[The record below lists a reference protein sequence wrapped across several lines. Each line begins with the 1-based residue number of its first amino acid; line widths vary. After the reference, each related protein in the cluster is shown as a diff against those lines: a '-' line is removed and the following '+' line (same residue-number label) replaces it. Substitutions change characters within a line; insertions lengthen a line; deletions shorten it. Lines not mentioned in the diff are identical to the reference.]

1 MGLIKNGNHPHNPIP
16 QTLSRAA
23 KSKETKRQN
32 GMIAA
37 GYRYRR
43 TKLWSW
49 RRDLNPRPSD
59 YKSDA
64 LPAELRQPEQPCFPP
79 KERPLRRSRSRFTIA
94 KITTG
99 RKSAAMT
106 ARIRPG
112 AMIPPLRMPRRTK
125 ATIIIVLLVLLL
137 LALAAYL
144 RRKAPPE
151 AARLLPESDCILYFN
166 LRPLRAYTHFD
177 QHQVPHDPQY
187 QSFIDATGFEFERDL
202 DEVAFGLHRMPN
214 PLGPNGAVAFSE
226 VFLGHIDGQRL
237 TAYLGSIAARTEE
250 YAGHTIYDI
259 PSEGRTVRVAE
270 LGYDMVAASNTPTP
284 EQIHSMLDRY
294 RTSALPFSGSSLL
307 TDHYSE
313 VPLLSMAWGIGKI
326 SVPLKSDG
334 IRIMGFHFPIA
345 LDTTFIGSL
354 RWAGALHLRIEE
366 IAPTELAA
374 TVSSDALN
382 TMVAIGRA
390 AENNLPSAMTNAD
403 IRDLL
408 NSTDVEHKNNRAVV
422 TATLPIALLQ
432 KLVTAPNSL
441 RSLPQPGAKPAP

>member
-1 MGLIKNGNHPHNPIP
+1 
-16 QTLSRAA
+16 
-23 KSKETKRQN
+23 
-32 GMIAA
+32 
-37 GYRYRR
+37 
-43 TKLWSW
+43 
-49 RRDLNPRPSD
+49 
-59 YKSDA
+59 
-64 LPAELRQPEQPCFPP
+64 
-79 KERPLRRSRSRFTIA
+79 
-94 KITTG
+94 
-99 RKSAAMT
+99 
-106 ARIRPG
+106 
-112 AMIPPLRMPRRTK
+112 MPRRTK
-125 ATIIIVLLVLLL
+125 ATIVIVLLVLLL
-137 LALAAYL
+137 VALAAYL

-177 QHQVPHDPQY
+177 RNQVPRDPQY
-187 QSFIDATGFEFERDL
+187 QAFIDATGFEFERDL
-202 DEVAFGLHRMPN
+202 DEAAFGMHRMAN
-214 PLGPNGAVAFSE
+214 PLGPNGAVAYSE
-226 VFLGHIDGQRL
+226 VFLGHIDGKRL
-237 TAYLGSIAARTEE
+237 ARYLGSIAAQTEE

-259 PSEGRTVRVAE
+259 PSQGRTVRVAL

-313 VPLLSMAWGIGKI
+313 VPLLSIAWGIGKI
-326 SVPLKSDG
+326 TVPLKSDG

-354 RWAGALHLRIEE
+354 RWAGALRLKIEE

-374 TVSSDALN
+374 TVSSDALS
-382 TMVAIGRA
+382 TLVAIGRA

-408 NSTDVEHKNNRAVV
+408 NSTDIEHKNDRAVV
-422 TATLPIALLQ
+422 TATLPVALLQ

-441 RSLPQPGAKPAP
+441 RSLPQPSARQPAP

>member
-1 MGLIKNGNHPHNPIP
+1 
-16 QTLSRAA
+16 
-23 KSKETKRQN
+23 
-32 GMIAA
+32 
-37 GYRYRR
+37 
-43 TKLWSW
+43 
-49 RRDLNPRPSD
+49 
-59 YKSDA
+59 
-64 LPAELRQPEQPCFPP
+64 
-79 KERPLRRSRSRFTIA
+79 
-94 KITTG
+94 
-99 RKSAAMT
+99 
-106 ARIRPG
+106 
-112 AMIPPLRMPRRTK
+112 MPRRTK

-166 LRPLRAYTHFD
+166 LRPLRAYTHLD
-177 QHQVPHDPQY
+177 KNQVPHDPQY
-187 QSFIDATGFEFERDL
+187 QSFINATGFEFERDL

-237 TAYLGSIAARTEE
+237 NAYLGSIAAQTEE

-259 PSEGRTVRVAE
+259 PSDGRTVRVAQ

-294 RTSALPFSGSSLL
+294 RTSALPFSGASLL

-313 VPLLSMAWGIGKI
+313 VPLLSIAWGIGKI

-334 IRIMGFHFPIA
+334 INILGFNFPVAIN
-345 LDTTFIGSL
+345 TTFIGSV
-354 RWAGALHLRIEE
+354 RWGGALHLRIEE
-366 IAPTELAA
+366 IAPTDMAA

-382 TMVAIGRA
+382 TMIAIGRA
-390 AENNLPSAMTNAD
+390 AENNLPAAMTNPD
-403 IRDLL
+403 VRDLL
-408 NSTDVEHKNNRAVV
+408 NSTNIEHKNDRAVV
-422 TATLPIALLQ
+422 TATLPVSLLQ

-441 RSLPQPGAKPAP
+441 RSLPQPAKRPPEPSH

>member
-1 MGLIKNGNHPHNPIP
+1 
-16 QTLSRAA
+16 
-23 KSKETKRQN
+23 
-32 GMIAA
+32 
-37 GYRYRR
+37 
-43 TKLWSW
+43 
-49 RRDLNPRPSD
+49 
-59 YKSDA
+59 
-64 LPAELRQPEQPCFPP
+64 
-79 KERPLRRSRSRFTIA
+79 
-94 KITTG
+94 
-99 RKSAAMT
+99 
-106 ARIRPG
+106 
-112 AMIPPLRMPRRTK
+112 MPRRTK

-137 LALAAYL
+137 VALAAYL

-177 QHQVPHDPQY
+177 RNQVPRDPQY
-187 QSFIDATGFEFERDL
+187 QAFIDATGFEFERDL
-202 DEVAFGLHRMPN
+202 DEVAFGLHRMSN
-214 PLGPNGAVAFSE
+214 PLGPNGAVAYSE
-226 VFLGHIDGQRL
+226 VFLGHIDGKRL
-237 TAYLGSIAARTEE
+237 ARYLGSIAAQTEE

-259 PSEGRTVRVAE
+259 PSQGRTVRVAL

-313 VPLLSMAWGIGKI
+313 VPLLSVAWGIGKI
-326 SVPLKSDG
+326 TVPLKSDG

-354 RWAGALHLRIEE
+354 RWAGALRLRIEE

-374 TVSSDALN
+374 TVSSDALS

-408 NSTDVEHKNNRAVV
+408 NSTDIEHKNDRAVV
-422 TATLPIALLQ
+422 TATLPVSLLQ
-432 KLVTAPNSL
+432 KLVSAPNSL
-441 RSLPQPGAKPAP
+441 RSLPQPSTRQPAP

>member
-1 MGLIKNGNHPHNPIP
+1 
-16 QTLSRAA
+16 
-23 KSKETKRQN
+23 
-32 GMIAA
+32 
-37 GYRYRR
+37 
-43 TKLWSW
+43 
-49 RRDLNPRPSD
+49 
-59 YKSDA
+59 
-64 LPAELRQPEQPCFPP
+64 
-79 KERPLRRSRSRFTIA
+79 
-94 KITTG
+94 
-99 RKSAAMT
+99 
-106 ARIRPG
+106 
-112 AMIPPLRMPRRTK
+112 MPRRTK
-125 ATIIIVLLVLLL
+125 ATIIIILLILLLV
-137 LALAAYL
+137 ALAAYL

-151 AARLLPESDCILYFN
+151 VARLLPESDCILYFN
-166 LRPLRAYTHFD
+166 LRPLRTYTHFD
-177 QHQVPHDPQY
+177 RTQVPHDPQY
-187 QSFIDATGFEFERDL
+187 QAFIDATGFEFERDL

-214 PLGPNGAVAFSE
+214 PLGPNGAVAYSE
-226 VFLGHIDGQRL
+226 VFLGHLDGHRL
-237 TAYLGSIAARTEE
+237 AKYFASIAAQTEE

-259 PSEGRTVRVAE
+259 PSQGRTVRVAL

-307 TDHYSE
+307 TDHYPE
-313 VPLLSMAWGIGKI
+313 VPLLSIAWGIGKV

-408 NSTDVEHKNNRAVV
+408 NSTDIEHKKDRAVV
-422 TATLPIALLQ
+422 TATLPPGLLQ

-441 RSLPQPGAKPAP
+441 RSLPQPSTRQPGPGQ